1 MKIAYISDIHSNLEA
16 LEAALQE
23 ISHMGVD
30 RIYCLGDIVGYGA
43 DPNDC
48 IELIRDIADGA
59 IAGNHDFAA
68 VGLTSTEHFNSF
80 AQAAIGWTDEQLTES
95 NRQYL
100 KDLPFTCSNDN
111 VFCVHATPIAPEKWG
126 YIFSREDAHRHLEA
140 FDEPICFIGH
150 SHIPALFES
159 KDRARCIVNIGS
171 IGQPRDRDPR
181 LSFVIFD
188 TETVEFERIRL
199 NYDIEK
205 AAAQIRKAGLP
216 EFLAERLFLGV

>member
-16 LEAALQE
+16 LETALQE
-23 ISHMGVD
+23 ISRLEAD

-43 DPNDC
+43 DPNSC
-48 IELIRDIADGA
+48 VELIREVANGA

-80 AQAAIGWTDEQLTES
+80 AQAAIRWTDKRLTKD

-100 KDLPFTCSNDN
+100 KSLPLTLSNDS

-126 YIFSREDAHRHLEA
+126 YIFSREDANRHLEA

-159 KDRARCIVNIGS
+159 KDRARCIVNVGS
-171 IGQPRDRDPR
+171 IGQPRDRDPK

-188 TETVEFERIRL
+188 TDTVEFERIRL
-199 NYDIEK
+199 EYDIQK
-205 AAAQIRKAGLP
+205 AAAKIRKAKLP